1 MPAPDEEHVD
11 GHDGQRDEDDADG
24 DDDGGD
30 EGLIGGGAL
39 RGSRFGGRVAGGG
52 SGAGRGTPAELVR
65 VAPTGSSVVSSM
77 ISTTST
83 TDDEDV
89 DGLPCAGADVRV
101 VADAPAAVV
110 VVVVH
115 SPVVDSDMNPP
126 DPLSPVAAADDDCDD
141 AVSVLSLLS
150 PLLADAADDRPPAR
164 GTRAA
169 SPPSV
174 HPPSPPSNVPQ
185 PAVLPNH
192 ADALGRQQAQIA
204 LLVSHVES
212 LQLALDQAHAQLA
225 LRDASAAEDL
235 EKWHRDYQEY
245 EETKLRISLLEHDLR
260 ASEEHNSH
268 LEDRAAS
275 LERLIQSMQTKIDSP
290 NSGSPFKTLPN
301 SKIAETPLNVEEYDS
316 LRAEIQTLSIALESA
331 LSQSAITTREAQALS
346 RRLLAADSHVA
357 ALTAE
362 NATLAKTFAADRRRY
377 DARISSLQAH
387 CAALATANEDL
398 RKKETSGLLD
408 EKVVSVRV
416 ANENPHLNLK
426 NVEVDRSVEMPQ
438 SSGDNDVQHDTV
450 AALSKPKE
458 VLTTNESASE
468 SLALLAFSLGL
479 YVKDTENREEIL
491 LALKGYIAE
500 LQDLNNELRKSLDSE
515 KSRNIELQS
524 EISELRAEVVELQ
537 DNCIEFSEM
546 NTSLEEMVESLKNRE
561 EQLKATLQA
570 AESATTGIRVPHQDE
585 ILRLRFFLKESL
597 SLVVPENC
605 DLLSTEQ
612 CESLASDSFIQTVDS
627 LLFLAKKGYQKLQ
640 ATIEKGLVTSTAK
653 PAVVSFQAMLK
664 CFEHLESQIKHL
676 DENRDKAGLF
686 KSQPESNHSSMVI
699 EKQHSD
705 VTITLVEKL
714 QHELAQMQQQ
724 FEEVQERSGQEIL
737 ELGGHIRLLEQRLLD
752 VGKYLNSGL
761 DSDGHRDGVALD
773 SAFAAILDGLE
784 YSRAAADDKIAQR
797 NIRVQVLEDDLALLS
812 EQFRA
817 LETQVSELLTDILG
831 QPAQFDSLQA
841 AISAAA
847 LIFSNLRVENVR
859 FARWRADLAFQ
870 KKYLVLKIEDM
881 MCSQKL
887 LLSELRGSTAVAD
900 DDIGIPALSL
910 AKRRWRRVMY
920 VAVACLRFRRM

>member
-101 VADAPAAVV
+101 VADAPAA

-245 EETKLRISLLEHDLR
+245 EETKLRISLLERDLR

-275 LERLIQSMQTKIDSP
+275 LEHSP

-301 SKIAETPLNVEEYDS
+301 SKIAENPLNVEEYDS

-416 ANENPHLNLK
+416 ANENPHLNWK
-426 NVEVDRSVEMPQ
+426 NVEVDRSVEMAQ

-676 DENRDKAGLF
+676 DENRDKASLF

-705 VTITLVEKL
+705 VTLTLVEKL

-724 FEEVQERSGQEIL
+724 FEEVQERSGQEII